1 MDNFQQFLNEKLT
14 EKRLN
19 EIDYFRGFT
28 IILMVFVNFI
38 ATAKSTPGC
47 LKHAKDIGLTITDL
61 VAPAFIYAIGLTYKS
76 SFIKRYIKNGKNNAY
91 YHFITRFLAIIGIGA
106 FFTAGAAIVSPEV
119 ARGSWGVLQAIGASG
134 LITLVF
140 IRLKSFVRL
149 IIGLVLLIVYQFV
162 LDKFFL
168 NLVLNSEH
176 GGLFA
181 SISWSALMIL
191 STFFSDIFYDKNLK
205 KLIFIIISLIFL
217 FCGFFLHRYFP
228 ISKHRISLS
237 YVLLS
242 LGVSSFSFY
251 FFYLINKIKFI
262 KLNYLI
268 WWGQNPLFLYL
279 LHMILLGV
287 TFIPVNINLFNTS
300 PFYIILIEFIFFFTI
315 LSISA
320 YILYKKKIF
329 IKI

>member
-1 MDNFQQFLNEKLT
+1 MDNFQKFLNEKLT
-14 EKRLN
+14 EKRLT

-38 ATAKSTPGC
+38 ATAKSTPGW

-76 SFIKRYIKNGKNNAY
+76 SFTRRYIKNGKNDAY

-106 FFTAGAAIVSPEV
+106 FFTAGAAIVSPDS
-119 ARGSWGVLQAIGASG
+119 AIGSWGVLQAIGASG
-134 LITLVF
+134 LITLIF
-140 IRLKSFVRL
+140 IRLKNFVRL
-149 IIGLVLLIVYQFV
+149 IIGLVLLIVYQIV

-181 SISWSALMIL
+181 SISWASLMIL

-205 KLIFIIISLIFL
+205 KPVFIIISLIFL
-217 FCGFFLHRYFP
+217 FFGFFLHRYFP
-228 ISKHRISLS
+228 VSKHRISLS

-242 LGVSSFSFY
+242 IGVSSFSFY
-251 FFYLINKIKFI
+251 FFYLISKIKFI
-262 KLNYLI
+262 KLNFLI

-287 TFIPVNINLFNTS
+287 TFIPVNIRLFNTA
-300 PFYIILIEFIFFFTI
+300 PFYIIFTEFICFFTI
-315 LSISA
+315 LSFSA
-320 YILYKKKIF
+320 YILYKKKII